1 MSRLRIFS
9 ALDADTA
16 LLETQNP
23 KAITEKLAAI
33 GVHFERWQ
41 ATQDLAPGASSEAVL
56 AAYRADID
64 RIMQKGGY
72 QAVDVISLNADHPD
86 RVALRQKF
94 LNEHTHA
101 EDEVRFFVG
110 GGGLFTIHA
119 QDKVF
124 EIECKKNDLINLPA
138 GTQHWFDMGEFPSFI
153 AIRIFTNPA
162 GWVANFTGSD
172 LAQRFARYETTA

>member
-1 MSRLRIFS
+1 MSRLRVFS
-9 ALDADTA
+9 APDADTV

-23 KAITEKLAAI
+23 TAIANELAGI
-33 GVHFERWQ
+33 GVKFERWQ
-41 ATQDLAPGASSEAVL
+41 AAVNLAPGCSGDEVL
-56 AAYRADID
+56 AAFRLDID
-64 RIMQKGGY
+64 RIMEKGGY
-72 QAVDVISLNADHPD
+72 KAVDVISLSADHPD
-86 RVALRQKF
+86 RTALRQKF

-119 QDKVF
+119 HNKVF
-124 EIECKKNDLINLPA
+124 EVECKKNDLINLPA
-138 GTQHWFDMGEFPSFI
+138 GTKHWFDMGEFPSFI

-172 LAQRFARYETTA
+172 LAMRFPRYETTA